1 MHAPTNLPIS
11 QSTNLP
17 FAVLWDLD
25 GTLVDTKA
33 FHYQSWALALPEF
46 GYPFPADRFERS
58 FGMNNN
64 GVLEVFLGRPVE
76 PELVAAIS
84 ERKETLF
91 RELLHGNVQA
101 LPGVQDWLARL
112 RGWGARQAVASSAP
126 PANIDIMLGEL
137 GLAPYFDA
145 VVSGYALPS
154 KPDPAV
160 FLQAAEQV
168 GVPPQ
173 SCIVMED
180 ATAGVGAARRAGM
193 RCIAVASTNLPAAL
207 HEADLVVERWD
218 QLDEAG
224 FLRLLSAGHRRVD

>member
-1 MHAPTNLPIS
+1 MS
-11 QSTNLP
+11 QSTNPPTLP

-25 GTLVDTKA
+25 GTLVDTKE

-46 GYPFPADRFERS
+46 GYPFPVDRFQRS
-58 FGMNNN
+58 FGMNNS

-112 RGWGARQAVASSAP
+112 HGWGARQAVASSAP
-126 PANIDIMLGEL
+126 PANIDVMLGEL
-137 GLAPYFDA
+137 GIAPYFDA
-145 VVSGYALPS
+145 IVSGYELPS

-160 FLQAAEQV
+160 FLQAAERL
-168 GVPPQ
+168 GVLPQ
-173 SCIVMED
+173 NCIVMED
-180 ATAGVGAARRAGM
+180 AVAGVRGACRAGM
-193 RCIAVASTNLPAAL
+193 RCIAVASTNPAEAL
-207 HEADLVVERWD
+207 HEADIVVERWD

-224 FLRLLSAGHRRVD
+224 FWRLLSAGNRRVD

>member
-1 MHAPTNLPIS
+1 MSPSTNLPILPS
-11 QSTNLP
+11 P

-25 GTLVDTKA
+25 GTLVDTKE

-46 GYPFPADRFERS
+46 GYPFPADRFQRS
-58 FGMNNN
+58 FGMNNT

-84 ERKETLF
+84 ERKEIQF
-91 RELLHGNVQA
+91 RELLLGNVQA

-112 RGWGARQAVASSAP
+112 HGWGARQAVASSAP

-137 GLAPYFDA
+137 GIAGYFDA
-145 VVSGYALPS
+145 IVSGYELPS

-160 FLQAAEQV
+160 FLHAADQV
-168 GVPPQ
+168 GVAPPA
-173 SCIVMED
+173 CIVMED
-180 ATAGVGAARRAGM
+180 ATAGVAAARRAGM
-193 RCIAVASTNLPAAL
+193 RCIAVASTNPAEAL

-218 QLDEAG
+218 QLDEAD
-224 FLRLLSAGHRRVD
+224 FVRLLSAADLRVN

>member
-1 MHAPTNLPIS
+1 MS
-11 QSTNLP
+11 QSTNLPTSP

-33 FHYQSWALALPEF
+33 FHYQSWKLALPEF
-46 GYPFPADRFERS
+46 GYPFPADRFQRT
-58 FGMNNN
+58 FGMNNS
-64 GVLEVFLGRPVE
+64 GVLEVFLGRPGE
-76 PELVAAIS
+76 PEVVAAIS

-101 LPGVQDWLARL
+101 LPGVTDWLARL

-137 GLAPYFDA
+137 GLAGYFDA
-145 VVSGYALPS
+145 IVSGYELPS

-160 FLQAAEQV
+160 FLLAAQQV
-168 GVPPQ
+168 GVPP
-173 SCIVMED
+173 SNCIVMED
-180 ATAGVGAARRAGM
+180 ATAGVAAARRAGM
-193 RCIAVASTNLPAAL
+193 RCIAVASTNPPTAL

-224 FLRLLSAGHRRVD
+224 FLDLLSAGNRRVD

>member
-1 MHAPTNLPIS
+1 MHQPTNLPIS

-25 GTLVDTKA
+25 GTLVDTKE
-33 FHYQSWALALPEF
+33 FHYQSWKLALPEF
-46 GYPFPADRFERS
+46 GVAFPADRFQRS
-58 FGMNNN
+58 FGMNNA

-76 PELVAAIS
+76 PELLATIS
-84 ERKETLF
+84 ERKEILF

-101 LPGVQDWLARL
+101 LPGVRAWLDRLQD
-112 RGWGARQAVASSAP
+112 WGARQAVASSAP

-145 VVSGYALPS
+145 IVSGYELPS

-160 FLQAAEQV
+160 FLRAAEQV
-168 GVPPQ
+168 GVAPRD
-173 SCIVMED
+173 CIVMED
-180 ATAGVGAARRAGM
+180 ATAGVAAARSAGM
-193 RCIAVASTNLPAAL
+193 RCIAVASTNPAAAL
-207 HEADLVVERWD
+207 HEADLVIERWD

-224 FLRLLSAGHRRVD
+224 FLRLLSAAYLRVD